1 MSFDRH
7 QAVGAY
13 RRWEPTVF
21 DQPAKPKQAPKPED
35 DTPAAPD
42 TPPGTET
49 AEAPTRQRDTAAE
62 DAKSL
67 DEPPETSEAAEPPE
81 PRLKLPTAEEIEH
94 IHEAAHKDGYAAGYE
109 EATARGRVEA
119 LQVHTLLQ
127 NLDTALSTLDQE
139 IAEEI
144 LALSIEVARHMV
156 RETLIAQP
164 EAMIDVVRD
173 ALHQLPQERALIH
186 LNPDD
191 AALVREYVGEQLQH
205 HEHRIMEDD
214 TVARGGCR
222 IDAAGS
228 TVDGTVQTR
237 WRRIMENLGREDT
250 AWEPK
255 S

>member
-7 QAVGAY
+7 QATGAY
-13 RRWEPTVF
+13 RRWEPPVF
-21 DQPAKPKQAPKPED
+21 DAPQKPAPEPLQDVVPSEETESPPAPGETE
-35 DTPAAPD
+35 TPAAE
-42 TPPGTET
+42 TET
-49 AEAPTRQRDTAAE
+49 SPAQSTPA
-62 DAKSL
+62 
-67 DEPPETSEAAEPPE
+67 DEPPEPPV
-81 PRLKLPTAEEIEH
+81 KLPTAEEIER
-94 IHEAAHKDGYAAGYE
+94 IHDAAHKDGYAAGYE

-127 NLDTALSTLDQE
+127 NFDTALSKLDQE

-191 AALVREYVGEQLQH
+191 AGLVREYVGEQLQH
-205 HEHRIMEDD
+205 HEHRLVEDA
-214 TVARGGCR
+214 TVPRGGCR
-222 IDAAGS
+222 IDVAGS
-228 TVDGTVQTR
+228 TVDATVATR
-237 WRRIMENLGREDT
+237 WRRIMENLGRDDT
-250 AWEPK
+250 RWEPK
-255 S
+255 P

>member
-1 MSFDRH
+1 MSYDRH
-7 QAVGAY
+7 QATGAY
-13 RRWEPTVF
+13 RRWEPPVF
-21 DQPAKPKQAPKPED
+21 DAPENPAPKSTQEVVTPDTTESPPAPEKPG
-35 DTPAAPD
+35 TPAAQTDASPTQP
-42 TPPGTET
+42 TP
-49 AEAPTRQRDTAAE
+49 AD
-62 DAKSL
+62 D
-67 DEPPETSEAAEPPE
+67 PPK
-81 PRLKLPTAEEIEH
+81 PRIKLPTAEEVEN
-94 IHEAAHKDGYAAGYE
+94 IHDAAHKDGYAAGYE

-127 NLDTALSTLDQE
+127 NFETALSTVDQD

-173 ALHQLPQERALIH
+173 ALHQLPQESALIH

-191 AALVREYVGEQLQH
+191 VALVREYVGEQLQH
-205 HEHRIMEDD
+205 HEHRIVEDD

-222 IDAAGS
+222 IDVAGS
-228 TVDGTVQTR
+228 TVDATVATR

-250 AWEPK
+250 RWEPK
-255 S
+255 L